1 MSERERESRFFF
13 RTSSAPALFFPGA
26 SFLLPLFSFPQT
38 HRPRHAASAPESSLG
53 RHEHVRHVL
62 VLGQQRQV
70 QQDLDGLGVGG
81 HDDKLGDAAVER
93 LGRCCCF
100 FFGVFF
106 QLRGGDRS
114 KESVSRS
121 IALAILIGSGRAKA
135 RARVRGGGGRF
146 NSQAAAARRHWL
158 AAAVFSS
165 LTSLLPIRTF
175 VRALPKLL
183 VVGRLLHDVQDRV
196 GQLFVVVLTRGRRRR
211 ERENERGR
219 LAIVLAAAACQ
230 KKNGKASPSFLFC
243 LTCASASGYALGFT
257 ASVIVC
263 LL

>member
-1 MSERERESRFFF
+1 MLFFFWSFFSVAWGRSIEGEREPEY
-13 RTSSAPALFFPGA
+13 RTCYFDRIGA
-26 SFLLPLFSFPQT
+26 CEGEG
-38 HRPRHAASAPESSLG
+38 A
-53 RHEHVRHVL
+53 
-62 VLGQQRQV
+62 
-70 QQDLDGLGVGG
+70 
-81 HDDKLGDAAVER
+81 
-93 LGRCCCF
+93 
-100 FFGVFF
+100 
-106 QLRGGDRS
+106 RS
-114 KESVSRS
+114 
-121 IALAILIGSGRAKA
+121 G
-135 RARVRGGGGRF
+135 GGGGRF